1 MGLTQ
6 ITTGGV
12 DDNINIDSNTLKV
25 DGTNNRVGIATASPQ
40 ANLDISP
47 ASSSATLRVHARTDS
62 SPVPAIE
69 LVRGATSSFGTDTRQ
84 DFRLKNSGG
93 ELIVEYGQG
102 GTTTEALR
110 VNSVGRVGIGTTSP
124 SQLLHLNGTN
134 PFIYVEADST
144 TGNSG
149 ITFADGAN
157 KGQIMYDHDGDYM
170 RFSTNGSSNER
181 MRIDSSGRLYLGT
194 TTAGFAN
201 GDDLNI
207 ATTGHTGITI
217 RSGTTSTGNIFFAD
231 GTSSTA
237 QYRGIIRY
245 DHNTDA
251 MPFFTAASE
260 AMRIDS
266 SGNVGIGTSSPSRSL
281 QVSGSGSQYAAV
293 TSTTSA
299 NAGILFGDSSDD
311 DAGYVLYANSVDAL
325 LFGTGGAT
333 ERMRIDSSG
342 NVLVGTTDSTIYNN
356 GDSDSEGIVLR
367 DGEVVDIA
375 RKGDL
380 QLTLNR
386 QTNDGHHIGF
396 FRSGSPKS
404 YIATRNDG
412 FCIDVNASERL
423 RINSAGNVGIG
434 TTSPS
439 DLLEINPTST
449 REGLTLKTT
458 GTTFGGINIDTNRTG
473 AGQTLGDIRF
483 MWDGTGVA
491 GITGHTGS
499 DTTNKDDG
507 RLIFNT
513 ASSGSATE
521 RMRID
526 SSGRVGIGTASP
538 AHGPLHVH
546 SSTTAAYIHLTNS
559 TTGSGTSDG
568 FSLFST
574 GNDVVLDQRESANM
588 RFFTANTEAMRIDSS
603 GRLLVGTTSTLQA
616 NDKISVDGQV
626 GIGGQRYGFLSKNVN
641 VGNSV
646 TFDIVGDVNNLVFVR
661 VRITVGYTGNS
672 NYQMHAQYD
681 YLTCNFSTT
690 GGSATITNIAQI
702 ESGNAQFNTSDW
714 SVSRPANRTVRLTYS
729 PSSGSGTH
737 HPTVYVDGLFSTIS

>member
-40 ANLDISP
+40 ADLDISP

-110 VNSVGRVGIGTTSP
+110 VNSVGR
-124 SQLLHLNGTN
+124 
-134 PFIYVEADST
+134 
-144 TGNSG
+144 
-149 ITFADGAN
+149 
-157 KGQIMYDHDGDYM
+157 
-170 RFSTNGSSNER
+170 
-181 MRIDSSGRLYLGT
+181 
-194 TTAGFAN
+194 
-201 GDDLNI
+201 
-207 ATTGHTGITI
+207 
-217 RSGTTSTGNIFFAD
+217 
-231 GTSSTA
+231 
-237 QYRGIIRY
+237 
-245 DHNTDA
+245 
-251 MPFFTAASE
+251 
-260 AMRIDS
+260 
-266 SGNVGIGTSSPSRSL
+266 
-281 QVSGSGSQYAAV
+281 
-293 TSTTSA
+293 
-299 NAGILFGDSSDD
+299 
-311 DAGYVLYANSVDAL
+311 
-325 LFGTGGAT
+325 
-333 ERMRIDSSG
+333 
-342 NVLVGTTDSTIYNN
+342 
-356 GDSDSEGIVLR
+356 
-367 DGEVVDIA
+367 
-375 RKGDL
+375 
-380 QLTLNR
+380 
-386 QTNDGHHIGF
+386 
-396 FRSGSPKS
+396 
-404 YIATRNDG
+404 
-412 FCIDVNASERL
+412 
-423 RINSAGNVGIG
+423 VGIG

-526 SSGRVGIGTASP
+526 SSGNVGIGTSSP

-546 SSTTAAYIHLTNS
+546 SSSTAAYFHLTNS

-588 RFFTANTEAMRIDSS
+588 RFFTANTEAMRIDSAGRGGIGTTNPVADLGVSNGGASGIELQPEITTNTNRITNYNRSASSYNNFRLDAARHEFLVSGSEKVRIDSSGNVSIGTTAGGYKLHVAGTILIGQANSLLFGSTSGPAPKITNSGQQNSLSFFTNGSESARIDSS